1 MDTNPDLVMTD
12 STIGLEQEYRSIREA
27 LINAGLMTGSIDAL
41 YADWLRWRNTSVSS
55 RAGVNAVDA
64 NQWWARHL
72 SQFRCLMDPA
82 HLAARAVR
90 ARKDARE

>member
-12 STIGLEQEYRSIREA
+12 NTFGLEQEYRSIRQA
-27 LINAGLMTGSIDAL
+27 LVKAGLMTGNIDAL
-41 YADWLRWRNTSVSS
+41 YADWRRWRNDSLSP
-55 RAGVNAVDA
+55 RAGVDAVGA

-72 SQFRCLMDPA
+72 SQFQCLMDPA

>member
-1 MDTNPDLVMTD
+1 MGTNPSLVMTD
-12 STIGLEQEYRSIREA
+12 NTIGLEQEYRSIRQA
-27 LINAGLMTGSIDAL
+27 LVNAGLMTGSIDAL
-41 YADWLRWRNTSVSS
+41 YADWLRWRNDSGSS
-55 RAGVNAVDA
+55 RVGVNAVDA

>member
-1 MDTNPDLVMTD
+1 MGTIPDLIMTD
-12 STIGLEQEYRSIREA
+12 NTIGLEQEYRSIRQA

-41 YADWLRWRNTSVSS
+41 YADWLRWRNDSVSS
-55 RAGVNAVDA
+55 RAGVSAVDA

-90 ARKDARE
+90 ARKDSRE